1 MIIKLATYTPPEIK
15 PSHKGRLHKALGI
28 PEGEPIP
35 KARLLEAKNSPDSK
49 VRRMANF
56 AINFHH

>member
-1 MIIKLATYTPPEIK
+1 MIIKLAAYVPPHIK
-15 PSHKGRLHKALGI
+15 PSHKGMLHRALGI

-35 KARLLEAKNSPDSK
+35 HDRLMEAKNSNDPHI
-49 VRRMANF
+49 RRMANF